1 MRHPSNDIDSIVP
14 RQLMVQWSI
23 ESTRVS
29 DGIEDRQRT
38 GKKEKLK
45 LKQSMIKLKAKS
57 FNILCYNL
65 LFPPVKVLF
74 SLAGATDLF
83 QVAAPED
90 ELDPNIK

>member
-1 MRHPSNDIDSIVP
+1 
-14 RQLMVQWSI
+14 MVQWSI

-57 FNILCYNL
+57 INILCYNL
-65 LFPPVKVLF
+65 LFPPIKIKVLF